1 LLLSNQLLH
10 LFQKFLSRQLNQS
23 LHQFQLSLLLPWNQL
38 RHQRQKFQLP
48 PSILSLPWLRLFQKD
63 QSHLWLRLFLL
74 FQ

>member
-1 LLLSNQLLH
+1 LLLLLRH
-10 LFQKFLSRQLNQS
+10 LLECLSRQLNQS
-23 LHQFQLSLLLPWNQL
+23 LHQVQLSLLLPWNQL